1 MSTTNSTTTNAKPR
15 LLTGDR
21 PTGPLHLGHLLGSL
35 QSRVAMQASHE
46 CFLIVADLHT
56 LTTRPQREHITQLP
70 QHVRAVV
77 LDLLSAGIDPEQTT
91 IYLQSGVPAVYDL
104 AILLQMLIPAGRL
117 RPLASLKQ
125 MAAVAG
131 LAEDAMSLGLLGYPV
146 LQAADILM
154 ARAEVIPVG
163 GDNLAHVEIA
173 REVAQRF
180 NEMYGPVF
188 PLPEG
193 RSSRVELLPGVG
205 PEGADMTKMSKSAGN
220 TINLGD
226 APELVAAKLRTL
238 AGPRLLAFV
247 DALIED
253 REQAGTIRGQHEAGS
268 LSDSAVHDLL
278 ITTTE
283 GMLAP
288 LRERRAAF
296 EADRG
301 RIEEILVDGTIRA
314 REVAYRTLQSVR
326 EAMGLEPL
334 WQGLIAEA
342 ERRAEDRKKPY
353 SS

>member
-1 MSTTNSTTTNAKPR
+1 MPVTNSNAKPR

-35 QSRVAMQASHE
+35 QSRVAMQDSHE

-56 LTTRPQREHITQLP
+56 LTTRPQREHVTRLP
-70 QHVRAVV
+70 KHVRSVA
-77 LDLLSAGIDPEQTT
+77 LDLLAAGIDPEKTT

-104 AILLQMLIPAGRL
+104 AILLQMLIPAAHL
-117 RPLASLKQ
+117 RPLATLRQ

-131 LAEDAMSLGLLGYPV
+131 IAEDAMSLGLLGYPV

-154 ARAEVIPVG
+154 AQAEVIPVG

-193 RSSRVELLPGVG
+193 RSSRVDLLPGIG
-205 PEGADMTKMSKSAGN
+205 PELASAGKMSKSAGN
-220 TINLGD
+220 TIDLGD
-226 APELVAAKLRTL
+226 APEQVAAKLRTL
-238 AGPRLLAFV
+238 SGSRLLAYV

-253 REQAGTIRGQHEAGS
+253 RDEAGTIRDEHAAGS
-268 LSDSAVHDLL
+268 LSDSAVHDRL
-278 ITTTE
+278 TRATE
-283 GMLAP
+283 NLLAP

-301 RIEEILVDGTIRA
+301 RVEEILVDGTIRA
-314 REVAYRTLQSVR
+314 RQVAYRTLQSVR

-342 ERRAEDRKKPY
+342 ERRAEERKKPY
-353 SS
+353 PS

>member
-1 MSTTNSTTTNAKPR
+1 MAATNSTPNAKPR

-35 QSRVAMQASHE
+35 QSRVAMQDSHE

-56 LTTRPQREHITQLP
+56 LTTRPQREHVAKLP
-70 QHVRAVV
+70 RHVRAVV
-77 LDLLSAGIDPEQTT
+77 LDLLAAGIDPDKTT

-104 AILLQMLIPAGRL
+104 AILLQMLIPAAHL
-117 RPLASLKQ
+117 RPLASLRQ

-131 LAEDAMSLGLLGYPV
+131 IAEDAMSLGLLGYPV

-163 GDNLAHVEIA
+163 GDNLGHVEIA

-180 NEMYGPVF
+180 NETYAPVF
-188 PLPEG
+188 PLPEA

-205 PEGADMTKMSKSAGN
+205 PDEASASKMSKSAGN
-220 TINLGD
+220 TIDLGD
-226 APELVAAKLRTL
+226 PPAVVATKLRTL
-238 AGPRLLAFV
+238 TGARLLGFV
-247 DALIED
+247 DALVED
-253 REQAGTIRGQHEAGS
+253 RDEAAAIRREHAAGS
-268 LSDSAVHDLL
+268 LSDNAVHDRL
-278 ITTTE
+278 IHATE
-283 GMLAP
+283 AALGP

-301 RIEEILVDGTIRA
+301 RVEEILVDGTIRA
-314 REVAYRTLQSVR
+314 REVAYRTLQAVR

-342 ERRAEDRKKPY
+342 ERRAEERKKPY